1 MEIYINEM
9 DCYFELHPTHQ
20 LFSVLFKALFRLG
33 YIIDKLLE
41 CLWSVGLVHKVRNI
55 CNQVRKSIYF
65 VRGVDHACIYC
76 R

>member
-55 CNQVRKSIYF
+55 CN
-65 VRGVDHACIYC
+65 
-76 R
+76 